1 MRHGLL
7 IKEIKTPKS
16 FKQLR
21 RVIGKEGFK
30 YQSSFRLTNFLNL
43 SKKEISL
50 IIGIPLS
57 SVYQLTPERR
67 IGIRQSE
74 RLIDL
79 DVLLKTGA
87 DVFGSKELFL
97 AWLKAPNAALNEV
110 PFNLLFTPFGVEII
124 EDLLSAL
131 EWGNVS

>member
-16 FKQLR
+16 YKQLNR
-21 RVIGKEGFK
+21 LIGKKGFTYK
-30 YQSSFRLTNFLNL
+30 SSFRLTYFLGL

-50 IIGIPLS
+50 ITGIPLS
-57 SVYQLTPERR
+57 SIYRLTPERR

-79 DVLLKTGA
+79 DVLVKTGA

-124 EDLLSAL
+124 EDLLSTL
-131 EWGNVS
+131 EWGNIS